1 MPNMKIVILCGG
13 LGTRLRE
20 ETEFRPKPM
29 IEIGDKP
36 ILWHIMK
43 TYAHY
48 GFKDFILCL
57 GYKGEMIKE
66 YFYNYEIH
74 NNDFT
79 LELGK
84 NKHIAIY
91 DGHNENGWKITL
103 AETGKDALTGARVK
117 QIEKYVDS
125 DTFMLTYGDG
135 VADINIKALINYH
148 KSHGKI
154 GTVTG
159 VRPQGRFGEL
169 TLKENKV
176 EKFSEKPQA
185 GNDFISGGFFV
196 FERKF
201 FQYLDSNEK
210 CILEKEPL
218 EKLSSQGE
226 LMVYRHEG
234 FWQCMDT
241 YRDYQLLND
250 LWKSMKVPWNVWD

>member
-1 MPNMKIVILCGG
+1 MLDNFTLNTKNSRIQIHKKGDNKDDFKITLVDTGLDTLPGERIL
-13 LGTRLRE
+13 R
-20 ETEFRPKPM
+20 
-29 IEIGDKP
+29 I
-36 ILWHIMK
+36 
-43 TYAHY
+43 
-48 GFKDFILCL
+48 KDFIP
-57 GYKGEMIKE
+57 ES
-66 YFYNYEIH
+66 
-74 NNDFT
+74 D
-79 LELGK
+79 
-84 NKHIAIY
+84 
-91 DGHNENGWKITL
+91 EN
-103 AETGKDALTGARVK
+103 
-117 QIEKYVDS
+117 
-125 DTFMLTYGDG
+125 FMLTYGDG
-135 VADINIKALINYH
+135 LADINIKALVNFH

-169 TLKENKV
+169 TLKENNV

-201 FQYLDSNEK
+201 FQYLDNNEK